1 MAEKLVKHPNSAN
14 NERTQHGQEMQM
26 NPGELTEMAG
36 YKPKMKFTHDELAA
50 HHEKKA
56 AHHEKKAAHAESAE
70 LKELQ
75 KQLHQV
81 QHEYKTTKDPEL
93 KKEIDEI
100 IREIRAAKMEHHM
113 DKTEKTMHF
122 DGKFDGHEDPD
133 IFSAADAMPTSKKLC
148 AKSVLLGIAIGV
160 TAYWAVKKF
169 HLLGKA

>member
-1 MAEKLVKHPNSAN
+1 MVIKKHANSAN
-14 NERTQHGQEMQM
+14 NERTHDGQEMQM
-26 NPGELTEMAG
+26 NSGELTEMAG
-36 YKPKMKFTHDELAA
+36 HKPKMKGTREELAA

-56 AHHEKKAAHAESAE
+56 SHLESAE

-100 IREIRAAKMEHHM
+100 IREIRAAKMEHQM
-113 DKTEKTMHF
+113 VKTEKTMHF

-133 IFSAADAMPTSKKLC
+133 IFSAADAVATTHKKFDI
-148 AKSVLLGIAIGV
+148 KSILLGVVIGV
-160 TAYWAVKKF
+160 AAMYAAKKF
-169 HLLGKA
+169 KLIKE

>member
-1 MAEKLVKHPNSAN
+1 MVKHPNIAN
-14 NERTQHGQEMQM
+14 NERSKEGQEMQM
-26 NPGELTEMAG
+26 GSNELTEMG
-36 YKPKMKFTHDELAA
+36 GHKPKMKGTREELAA

-56 AHHEKKAAHAESAE
+56 AHLESAE
-70 LKELQ
+70 LKQLE

-100 IREIRAAKMEHHM
+100 IREIRATKMEHQM

-133 IFSAADAMPTSKKLC
+133 IFSAADAVAATHKKLD